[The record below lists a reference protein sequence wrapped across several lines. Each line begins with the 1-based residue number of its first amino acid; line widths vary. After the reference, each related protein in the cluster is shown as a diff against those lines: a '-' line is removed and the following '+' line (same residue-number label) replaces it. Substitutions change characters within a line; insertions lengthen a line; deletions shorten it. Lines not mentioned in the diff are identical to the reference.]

1 MRSLIL
7 HPWLD
12 KVSLLKTSSLTQQ
25 VITFLRSFWLS
36 FSSNGLLYH
45 SILPAI
51 YLWLTSS
58 PMTKY
63 LLSFP
68 KHLMHPTCGAFP
80 LSVRVA
86 FPWWTTSVNPSVRLL
101 QLPADL
107 YMVYYYLL
115 LLWAPHSSGFL
126 SYGLDGG
133 WSPPQQD
140 LYRCHYLL
148 I

>member
-1 MRSLIL
+1 
-7 HPWLD
+7 
-12 KVSLLKTSSLTQQ
+12 
-25 VITFLRSFWLS
+25 
-36 FSSNGLLYH
+36 
-45 SILPAI
+45 
-51 YLWLTSS
+51 
-58 PMTKY
+58 MTKY

-115 LLWAPHSSGFL
+115 LLWASHSSGFL

-148 I
+148 YLDDRWGPESLHWYPTIYLKSSQWRNGFSVPPVLGTCYSTKVPTTVRRRAKGNDWGVL